1 MIKKILIANRGEI
14 ACRIIKTAK
23 KMNIKT
29 VAVYSEADKQ
39 ADFVK
44 LADESYLIGP
54 SSPNESYLVIKKI
67 IDIAKK
73 SKSDAIHP
81 GYGFLSE
88 NYNFVKAL
96 EKEKIKFIGPNKNA
110 ITKMGDKIESK
121 NLATKL
127 KLNVIPGHT
136 EAIKDPKKAIKI
148 AEKIGFPVLL
158 KASAGGGGKGMRIV
172 ENRNELEV
180 NLKAA
185 QSEALNSFGDDR
197 VFIEKFITNPRHI
210 EIQILCDKHGNQIH
224 LGERE
229 CSIQRRYQK
238 VIEECP
244 SSFVD
249 EKLRNEMAEQALKL
263 AKEVKYDSAGTVEF
277 VVDGEKNFYFL
288 EMNTRLQVEH
298 PVTELVTGVDL
309 VEQMINCADGKKLN
323 LKQKDISLK
332 GWSVESRIYA
342 EDPLKDFLPSIGRII
357 EYHEPQQ
364 TSLNEV
370 VRNDTGVSSGS
381 DISIFYDPMIAK
393 LCTWGKTREISI
405 NRMELALDKFLL
417 EGIDHN
423 IPFLSSII
431 GSQRFKSGDLTTS
444 FIEDEYPN
452 GFKGLSANENEN
464 WIFSSLFLVFHLSEI
479 RKDFYFDE
487 GFSLDWQVQIQN
499 KLNSTVKNT
508 YNFKIKQPSKNNVEF
523 YVKPLPLKEIK
534 GMKKGYIKVDIKKDY
549 SNKLVAS
556 YLEMFND
563 NDGSIMLS
571 NKINYRIKYINPS
584 IELNYRGVNIE
595 ALVLPKHIADLSKY
609 MKPIKIIDKSN
620 LLLCPMPGKLL
631 KVMVEEQEIVE
642 EGQTL
647 CVIEAMKME
656 NTLVAQKNCTIKS
669 INFIEGDTL
678 SVDQTIMEFIFEK

>member
-14 ACRIIKTAK
+14 ACRIIKTAN

-29 VAVYSEADKQ
+29 VAVYSEADKH

-67 IDIAKK
+67 IEIAKK

-121 NLATKL
+121 NLANKL
-127 KLNVIPGHT
+127 KLNIIPGHT

-148 AEKIGFPVLL
+148 SEKIGFPVLL

-172 ENRNELEV
+172 ESRKDLEA

-197 VFIEKFITNPRHI
+197 VFIEKYITNPRHI

-249 EKLRNEMAEQALKL
+249 KELREAMAEQALRL

-277 VVDGEKNFYFL
+277 VVDNDRNFYFL

-298 PVTELVTGVDL
+298 PVTELVTGIDL

-323 LKQKDISLK
+323 LKQKDINLN
-332 GWSVESRIYA
+332 GWSIESRIYA
-342 EDPLKDFLPSIGRII
+342 EDPLKDFLPSIGRLID
-357 EYHEPQQ
+357 YHEPQQ
-364 TSLNEV
+364 KNKTEII
-370 VRNDTGVSSGS
+370 RNDTGVSGGS
-381 DISIFYDPMIAK
+381 DISIFYDPMISK
-393 LCTWGKTREISI
+393 LAVHEKTRTKAIDLMI
-405 NRMELALDKFLL
+405 NALQQYYIT
-417 EGIDHN
+417 GVDHN
-423 IPFLSSII
+423 IAFLISTLKNKDFRSGSI
-431 GSQRFKSGDLTTS
+431 STN
-444 FIEDEYPN
+444 FIKENYPKGYYFN
-452 GFKGLSANENEN
+452 YGLSKSLIEKFNYAA
-464 WIFSSLFLVFHLSEI
+464 IFI
-479 RKDFYFDE
+479 YK
-487 GFSLDWQVQIQN
+487 
-499 KLNSTVKNT
+499 KLNINITNLDLSVISKKITSDFEIKSHKLIDKNLSM
-508 YNFKIKQPSKNNVEF
+508 IVVHKN
-523 YVKPLPLKEIK
+523 KEIVLHSLWK
-534 GMKKGYIKVDIKKDY
+534 INQK
-549 SNKLVAS
+549 
-556 YLEMFND
+556 
-563 NDGSIMLS
+563 IMELNIGDEKCFVKI
-571 NKINYRIKYINPS
+571 NKINNFNQFSITIEDCSLDLIVAPNKNKALFDYMPEIKR
-584 IELNYRGVNIE
+584 E
-595 ALVLPKHIADLSKY
+595 DLSK
-609 MKPIKIIDKSN
+609 KLIS
-620 LLLCPMPGKLL
+620 PMPGLIKSISIKKGQLI
-631 KVMVEEQEIVE
+631 KQGEELVI
-642 EGQTL
+642 
-647 CVIEAMKME
+647 IEAMKME
-656 NTLVAQKNCTIKS
+656 NILKSEKDCLVEDVLIK
-669 INFIEGDTL
+669 EGS
-678 SVDQTIMEFIFEK
+678 SVSTDEVLITFK

>member
-14 ACRIIKTAK
+14 ACRIIKTAN

-29 VAVYSEADKQ
+29 VAVYSEADKH

-67 IDIAKK
+67 IEIAKK

-121 NLATKL
+121 NLANKL
-127 KLNVIPGHT
+127 KLNIIPGHT

-148 AEKIGFPVLL
+148 SEKIGFPVLL

-172 ENRNELEV
+172 ESRKDLEA

-197 VFIEKFITNPRHI
+197 VFIEKYITNPRHI

-249 EKLRNEMAEQALKL
+249 KELREAMAEQALRL

-277 VVDGEKNFYFL
+277 VVDNDRNFYFL

-298 PVTELVTGVDL
+298 PVTELVTGIDL

-323 LKQKDISLK
+323 LKQKDINLN
-332 GWSVESRIYA
+332 GWSIESRIYA
-342 EDPLKDFLPSIGRII
+342 EDPLKDFLPSIGRLID
-357 EYHEPQQ
+357 YHEPQQ
-364 TSLNEV
+364 KNKTEII
-370 VRNDTGVSSGS
+370 RNDTGVSGGS
-381 DISIFYDPMIAK
+381 DISIFYDPMISK
-393 LCTWGKTREISI
+393 LAVHEKTRTKAIDLMI
-405 NRMELALDKFLL
+405 NALQQYYIT
-417 EGIDHN
+417 GVDHN
-423 IPFLSSII
+423 IAFLISTLKNKDFRSGSI
-431 GSQRFKSGDLTTS
+431 STN
-444 FIEDEYPN
+444 FIKENYPKGYYFN
-452 GFKGLSANENEN
+452 YGLSKSLIEKFNYAA
-464 WIFSSLFLVFHLSEI
+464 IFI
-479 RKDFYFDE
+479 YK
-487 GFSLDWQVQIQN
+487 
-499 KLNSTVKNT
+499 KLNINITNLDLSVISKKITSDFEIKSHKLIDKNLSMIVA
-508 YNFKIKQPSKNNVEF
+508 YKN
-523 YVKPLPLKEIK
+523 KEIVLHSLWK
-534 GMKKGYIKVDIKKDY
+534 INQKIMELNI
-549 SNKLVAS
+549 
-556 YLEMFND
+556 ND
-563 NDGSIMLS
+563 EKCFVKI
-571 NKINYRIKYINPS
+571 NKINNFNQFSITIEDCSLDLIVAPNKNKALFDYMPEIKR
-584 IELNYRGVNIE
+584 E
-595 ALVLPKHIADLSKY
+595 DLSK
-609 MKPIKIIDKSN
+609 KLIS
-620 LLLCPMPGKLL
+620 PMPGLIKSISIKKGQLI
-631 KVMVEEQEIVE
+631 KQGEELVI
-642 EGQTL
+642 
-647 CVIEAMKME
+647 IEAMKME
-656 NTLVAQKNCTIKS
+656 NILKSEKDCLVEDVLIK
-669 INFIEGDTL
+669 EGS
-678 SVDQTIMEFIFEK
+678 SVSTDEVLITFK

>member
-14 ACRIIKTAK
+14 ACRIIKTAN

-29 VAVYSEADKQ
+29 VAVYSEADKH

-67 IDIAKK
+67 IEIAKK

-121 NLATKL
+121 NLANKL
-127 KLNVIPGHT
+127 KLNIIPGHT

-148 AEKIGFPVLL
+148 SEKIGFPVLL

-172 ENRNELEV
+172 ESRKDLEA

-197 VFIEKFITNPRHI
+197 VFIEKYITNPRHI

-249 EKLRNEMAEQALKL
+249 KELREAMAEQALRL

-277 VVDGEKNFYFL
+277 VVDNDRNFYFL

-298 PVTELVTGVDL
+298 PVTELVTGIDL

-323 LKQKDISLK
+323 LKQNDINLN
-332 GWSVESRIYA
+332 GWSIESRIYA
-342 EDPLKDFLPSIGRII
+342 EDPLKDFLPSIGRLI

-364 TSLNEV
+364 KNKTEII
-370 VRNDTGVSSGS
+370 RNDTGVSGGS
-381 DISIFYDPMIAK
+381 DISIFYDPMISK
-393 LCTWGKTREISI
+393 LAVHEKTRTKAIDLMI
-405 NRMELALDKFLL
+405 NALQQYYIT
-417 EGIDHN
+417 GVDHN
-423 IPFLSSII
+423 IAFLISTLKNKDFRSGSI
-431 GSQRFKSGDLTTS
+431 STN
-444 FIEDEYPN
+444 FIKENYPKGYYFN
-452 GFKGLSANENEN
+452 YGLSKSLIEKFNYAA
-464 WIFSSLFLVFHLSEI
+464 IFI
-479 RKDFYFDE
+479 YK
-487 GFSLDWQVQIQN
+487 
-499 KLNSTVKNT
+499 KLNINITNLDLSVISKKITSDFEIKSHKLIDKNLSMIVA
-508 YNFKIKQPSKNNVEF
+508 YKN
-523 YVKPLPLKEIK
+523 KEIVLHSLWK
-534 GMKKGYIKVDIKKDY
+534 INQKIMELNI
-549 SNKLVAS
+549 
-556 YLEMFND
+556 ND
-563 NDGSIMLS
+563 EKCFVKI
-571 NKINYRIKYINPS
+571 NKINNFNQFSITIEDCSLDLIVAPNKNKALFDYMPEIKL
-584 IELNYRGVNIE
+584 E
-595 ALVLPKHIADLSKY
+595 DLSK
-609 MKPIKIIDKSN
+609 KLIS
-620 LLLCPMPGKLL
+620 PMPGLIKSINIKKGQLI
-631 KVMVEEQEIVE
+631 KQGEELVI
-642 EGQTL
+642 
-647 CVIEAMKME
+647 IEAMKME
-656 NTLVAQKNCTIKS
+656 NILKSEKDCLVEDVLIK
-669 INFIEGDTL
+669 EGS
-678 SVDQTIMEFIFEK
+678 SVSTDEVLITFK

>member
-14 ACRIIKTAK
+14 ACRIIKTAN

-29 VAVYSEADKQ
+29 VAVYSEADKH

-67 IDIAKK
+67 IEIAKK

-121 NLATKL
+121 NLANKL
-127 KLNVIPGHT
+127 KLNIIPGHT

-148 AEKIGFPVLL
+148 SEKIGFPVLL

-172 ENRNELEV
+172 ESRKDLEA

-197 VFIEKFITNPRHI
+197 VFIEKYITNPRHI

-249 EKLRNEMAEQALKL
+249 KELREAMAEQALRL

-277 VVDGEKNFYFL
+277 VVDNDRNFYFL

-298 PVTELVTGVDL
+298 PVTELVTGIDL

-323 LKQKDISLK
+323 LKQKDINLN
-332 GWSVESRIYA
+332 GWSIESRIYA
-342 EDPLKDFLPSIGRII
+342 EDPLKDFLPSIGRLI

-364 TSLNEV
+364 KNKTEII
-370 VRNDTGVSSGS
+370 RNDTGVSGGS
-381 DISIFYDPMIAK
+381 DISIFYDPMISK
-393 LCTWGKTREISI
+393 LAVHEKTRTKAIDLMI
-405 NRMELALDKFLL
+405 NALQQYYIT
-417 EGIDHN
+417 GVDHN
-423 IPFLSSII
+423 IAFLISTLKNKDFRSGSI
-431 GSQRFKSGDLTTS
+431 STN
-444 FIEDEYPN
+444 FIKENYPKGYYFN
-452 GFKGLSANENEN
+452 YGLSKSLIEKFNYAA
-464 WIFSSLFLVFHLSEI
+464 IFI
-479 RKDFYFDE
+479 YK
-487 GFSLDWQVQIQN
+487 
-499 KLNSTVKNT
+499 KLNINITNLDLSVISKKITSDFEIKSHKLIDKNLSM
-508 YNFKIKQPSKNNVEF
+508 IVAHKN
-523 YVKPLPLKEIK
+523 KEIALHSLWK
-534 GMKKGYIKVDIKKDY
+534 INQKIMELNI
-549 SNKLVAS
+549 
-556 YLEMFND
+556 ND
-563 NDGSIMLS
+563 EKCFVKI
-571 NKINYRIKYINPS
+571 NKINNFNQFSITIEDCSLDLIVAPNKNKALFNYMPEIKL
-584 IELNYRGVNIE
+584 E
-595 ALVLPKHIADLSKY
+595 DLSK
-609 MKPIKIIDKSN
+609 KLIS
-620 LLLCPMPGKLL
+620 PMPGLIKSINIKKGQLI
-631 KVMVEEQEIVE
+631 KQGEELVI
-642 EGQTL
+642 
-647 CVIEAMKME
+647 IEAMKME
-656 NTLVAQKNCTIKS
+656 NILKSEKDCLVEDVLIK
-669 INFIEGDTL
+669 EGS
-678 SVDQTIMEFIFEK
+678 SVSTDEVLITFK

>member
-14 ACRIIKTAK
+14 ACRIIKTAN

-29 VAVYSEADKQ
+29 VAVYSEADKH

-67 IDIAKK
+67 IEIAKK

-121 NLATKL
+121 NLANKL
-127 KLNVIPGHT
+127 KLNIIPGHT

-148 AEKIGFPVLL
+148 SEKIGFPVLL

-172 ENRNELEV
+172 ESRKDLEA

-197 VFIEKFITNPRHI
+197 VFIEKYITNPRHI

-249 EKLRNEMAEQALKL
+249 KELREAMAEQALRL

-277 VVDGEKNFYFL
+277 VVDNDRNFYFL

-298 PVTELVTGVDL
+298 PVTELVTGIDL

-323 LKQKDISLK
+323 LKQKDINLN
-332 GWSVESRIYA
+332 GWSIESRIYA
-342 EDPLKDFLPSIGRII
+342 EDPLKDFLPSIGRLI

-364 TSLNEV
+364 KNKTEII
-370 VRNDTGVSSGS
+370 RNDTGVSGGS
-381 DISIFYDPMIAK
+381 DISIFYDPMISK
-393 LCTWGKTREISI
+393 LAVHEKTRTKAIDLMI
-405 NRMELALDKFLL
+405 NALQQYYIT
-417 EGIDHN
+417 GVDHN
-423 IPFLSSII
+423 IAFLISTLKNKDFRSGSI
-431 GSQRFKSGDLTTS
+431 STN
-444 FIEDEYPN
+444 FIKENYPKGYYFN
-452 GFKGLSANENEN
+452 YGLSKSLIEKFNYAA
-464 WIFSSLFLVFHLSEI
+464 IFI
-479 RKDFYFDE
+479 YK
-487 GFSLDWQVQIQN
+487 
-499 KLNSTVKNT
+499 KLNINITNLDLSVISKKITSDFEIKSHKLIDKNLSM
-508 YNFKIKQPSKNNVEF
+508 IVVHKN
-523 YVKPLPLKEIK
+523 KEIVLHSLWK
-534 GMKKGYIKVDIKKDY
+534 INQKIMELNI
-549 SNKLVAS
+549 
-556 YLEMFND
+556 ND
-563 NDGSIMLS
+563 EKCFVKI
-571 NKINYRIKYINPS
+571 NKINNFNQFSITIEDCSLDLIVAPNKNKALFDYMPEIKR
-584 IELNYRGVNIE
+584 E
-595 ALVLPKHIADLSKY
+595 DLSK
-609 MKPIKIIDKSN
+609 KLIS
-620 LLLCPMPGKLL
+620 PMPGLIKSISIKKGQLI
-631 KVMVEEQEIVE
+631 KQGEELVI
-642 EGQTL
+642 
-647 CVIEAMKME
+647 IEAMKME
-656 NTLVAQKNCTIKS
+656 NILKSEKDCLVEDVLIK
-669 INFIEGDTL
+669 EGS
-678 SVDQTIMEFIFEK
+678 SVSTDEVLITFK

>member
-14 ACRIIKTAK
+14 ACRIIKTAN

-29 VAVYSEADKQ
+29 VAVYSEADKH

-67 IDIAKK
+67 IEIAKK

-121 NLATKL
+121 NLANKL
-127 KLNVIPGHT
+127 KLNIIPGHT

-148 AEKIGFPVLL
+148 SEKIGFPVLL

-172 ENRNELEV
+172 ESRKDLEA

-197 VFIEKFITNPRHI
+197 VFIEKYITNPRHI

-249 EKLRNEMAEQALKL
+249 KELREAMAEQALRL

-277 VVDGEKNFYFL
+277 VVDNDRNFYFL

-298 PVTELVTGVDL
+298 PVTELVTGIDL

-323 LKQKDISLK
+323 LKQKDINLN
-332 GWSVESRIYA
+332 GWSIESRIYA
-342 EDPLKDFLPSIGRII
+342 EDPLKDFLPSIGRLI

-364 TSLNEV
+364 KNKTEII
-370 VRNDTGVSSGS
+370 RNDTGVSGGS
-381 DISIFYDPMIAK
+381 DISIFYDPMISK
-393 LCTWGKTREISI
+393 LAVHEKTRTKAIDLMI
-405 NRMELALDKFLL
+405 NALQQYYIT
-417 EGIDHN
+417 GVDHN
-423 IPFLSSII
+423 IAFLISTLKNKDFRSGSI
-431 GSQRFKSGDLTTS
+431 STN
-444 FIEDEYPN
+444 FIKENYPKGYYFN
-452 GFKGLSANENEN
+452 YGLSKSLIEKFNYAA
-464 WIFSSLFLVFHLSEI
+464 IFI
-479 RKDFYFDE
+479 YK
-487 GFSLDWQVQIQN
+487 
-499 KLNSTVKNT
+499 KLNINITNLDLSVISKKITSDFEIKSHKLIDKNLSM
-508 YNFKIKQPSKNNVEF
+508 IVAHKN
-523 YVKPLPLKEIK
+523 KEIVLHSLWK
-534 GMKKGYIKVDIKKDY
+534 INQKIMELNI
-549 SNKLVAS
+549 
-556 YLEMFND
+556 ND
-563 NDGSIMLS
+563 EKCFVKI
-571 NKINYRIKYINPS
+571 NKINNFNQFSITIEDCSLDLIVAPNKNKALFDYMPEIKL
-584 IELNYRGVNIE
+584 E
-595 ALVLPKHIADLSKY
+595 DLSK
-609 MKPIKIIDKSN
+609 KLIS
-620 LLLCPMPGKLL
+620 PMPGLIKSISIKKGQLI
-631 KVMVEEQEIVE
+631 KQGEELVI
-642 EGQTL
+642 
-647 CVIEAMKME
+647 IEAMKME
-656 NTLVAQKNCTIKS
+656 NILKSEKDCLVEDVLIK
-669 INFIEGDTL
+669 EGS
-678 SVDQTIMEFIFEK
+678 SVSTDEVLITFK

>member
-14 ACRIIKTAK
+14 ACRIIRTAK

-29 VAVYSEADKQ
+29 VAVYSDADKQ

-44 LADESYLIGP
+44 QADESYFIGP

-67 IDIAKK
+67 IEIAKK

-96 EKEKIKFIGPNKNA
+96 EKEKIKFIGPNKYA

-148 AEKIGFPVLL
+148 AEKIGYPILL

-172 ENRNELEV
+172 ESSNELEV

-197 VFIEKFITNPRHI
+197 VFIEKYITNPRHI

-244 SSFVD
+244 SPFVD
-249 EKLRNEMAEQALKL
+249 EDLRNAMAKQALKL

-277 VVDGEKNFYFL
+277 VVDGNKNFYFL

-323 LKQKDISLK
+323 LKQKDISLN

-364 TSLNEV
+364 MLENEI

-381 DISIFYDPMIAK
+381 DISIYYDPMISK
-393 LCTWGKTREISI
+393 LAVHSSTRIKAIDSMI
-405 NRMELALDKFLL
+405 NALQQYYIT
-417 EGIDHN
+417 GVDHN
-423 IPFLSSII
+423 IAFLISTLKNKD
-431 GSQRFKSGDLTTS
+431 FKSGNISTNFIKENYPKGYNYNHGINKSLINRFQQVAVFIYKKLNTSVDTHKISVISDKSSATYDTEIDKASASLSITLNSKNKETHITSKWKINEKIMFINIDNELFFIKINKIHNFNKYSLT
-444 FIEDEYPN
+444 IEDCSLDLLVTPEKN
-452 GFKGLSANENEN
+452 Q
-464 WIFSSLFLVFHLSEI
+464 SLF
-479 RKDFYFDE
+479 DYM
-487 GFSLDWQVQIQN
+487 
-499 KLNSTVKNT
+499 
-508 YNFKIKQPSKNNVEF
+508 P
-523 YVKPLPLKEIK
+523 EIK
-534 GMKKGYIKVDIKKDY
+534 
-549 SNKLVAS
+549 
-556 YLEMFND
+556 
-563 NDGSIMLS
+563 
-571 NKINYRIKYINPS
+571 
-584 IELNYRGVNIE
+584 IE
-595 ALVLPKHIADLSKY
+595 DLSK
-609 MKPIKIIDKSN
+609 KLIS
-620 LLLCPMPGKLL
+620 PMPGLIKSVGV
-631 KVMVEEQEIVE
+631 KK
-642 EGQTL
+642 GQL
-647 CVIEAMKME
+647 VKRGDELVIIEAMKME
-656 NTLVAQKNCTIKS
+656 NILKSEKDCTIEDV
-669 INFIEGDTL
+669 FIEEGSNVSTDEVLMT
-678 SVDQTIMEFIFEK
+678 FK

>member
-14 ACRIIKTAK
+14 ACRIIKTAN

-29 VAVYSEADKQ
+29 VAVYSEADKH

-67 IDIAKK
+67 IEIAKK
-73 SKSDAIHP
+73 SKSNAIHP

-121 NLATKL
+121 NLANKL
-127 KLNVIPGHT
+127 KLNIIPGHT

-148 AEKIGFPVLL
+148 SEKIGFPVLL

-172 ENRNELEV
+172 ESRKDLEA

-197 VFIEKFITNPRHI
+197 VFIEKYITNPRHI

-249 EKLRNEMAEQALKL
+249 KELREAMAEQALRL

-277 VVDGEKNFYFL
+277 VVDNDRNFYFL

-298 PVTELVTGVDL
+298 PVTELVTGIDL

-323 LKQKDISLK
+323 LKQKDINLN
-332 GWSVESRIYA
+332 GWSIESRIYA
-342 EDPLKDFLPSIGRII
+342 EDPLKDFLPSIGRLI

-364 TSLNEV
+364 KNKTEII
-370 VRNDTGVSSGS
+370 RNDTGVSGGS
-381 DISIFYDPMIAK
+381 DISIFYDPMISK
-393 LCTWGKTREISI
+393 LAVHEKTRTKAIDLMI
-405 NRMELALDKFLL
+405 NALQQYYIT
-417 EGIDHN
+417 GVDHN
-423 IPFLSSII
+423 IAFLISTLKNKDFRSGSI
-431 GSQRFKSGDLTTS
+431 STN
-444 FIEDEYPN
+444 FIKENYPKGYYFN
-452 GFKGLSANENEN
+452 YGLSKSLIEKFNYAA
-464 WIFSSLFLVFHLSEI
+464 IFI
-479 RKDFYFDE
+479 YK
-487 GFSLDWQVQIQN
+487 
-499 KLNSTVKNT
+499 KLNINITNLDLSVISKKITSDFEIKSHKLIDKNLSM
-508 YNFKIKQPSKNNVEF
+508 IVAHKN
-523 YVKPLPLKEIK
+523 KEIVLHSLWK
-534 GMKKGYIKVDIKKDY
+534 INQKIMELNI
-549 SNKLVAS
+549 
-556 YLEMFND
+556 ND
-563 NDGSIMLS
+563 EKCFVKI
-571 NKINYRIKYINPS
+571 NKINNFNQFSITIEDCSLDLIVAPNKNKALFDYMPEIKL
-584 IELNYRGVNIE
+584 E
-595 ALVLPKHIADLSKY
+595 DLSK
-609 MKPIKIIDKSN
+609 KLIS
-620 LLLCPMPGKLL
+620 PMPGLIKSINIKKGQLI
-631 KVMVEEQEIVE
+631 KQGEELVI
-642 EGQTL
+642 
-647 CVIEAMKME
+647 IEAMKME
-656 NTLVAQKNCTIKS
+656 NILKSEKDCLVEDVLIK
-669 INFIEGDTL
+669 EGS
-678 SVDQTIMEFIFEK
+678 SVSTDEVLITFK